1 MIKKHGWQY
10 FFDNTNDVVNFS
22 DQRAAIMM
30 QDIRENEELMEFLA
44 LLASFD
50 YISISYIM
58 SIVSDS
64 SKFMKYI
71 DELYYRGICEYV
83 GVLREYIRV
92 NDTVRNYLQRSEY
105 KISDIHEKKT
115 SRKCI

>member
-1 MIKKHGWQY
+1 MIKKSGWQY
-10 FFDNTNDVVNFS
+10 FFDNTSDVVNFS
-22 DQRAAIMM
+22 DKRAAIMM
-30 QDIRENEELMEFLA
+30 QDIREDKDLMEFLA

-58 SIVSDS
+58 SIVIDS
-64 SKFMKYI
+64 SKYMQYI

-105 KISDIHEKKT
+105 KISVIHEKT
-115 SRKCI
+115 FCR